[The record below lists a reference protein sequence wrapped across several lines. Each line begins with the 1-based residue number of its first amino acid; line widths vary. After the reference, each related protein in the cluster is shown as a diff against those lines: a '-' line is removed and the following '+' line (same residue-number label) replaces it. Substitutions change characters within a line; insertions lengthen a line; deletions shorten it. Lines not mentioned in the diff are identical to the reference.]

1 MPDITLEQFGHEV
14 TAFLDANATRKSDEE
29 KAFVWGED
37 EDEVSLF
44 EEVDREFQFL
54 VQQMTD
60 DELRSYLKESLFMS
74 FNRFENERLMT
85 ILRRADSAT
94 EGEG

>member
-1 MPDITLEQFGHEV
+1 MLAVIEAISRDLARRRELEYGF
-14 TAFLDANATRKSDEE
+14 
-29 KAFVWGED
+29 ED
-37 EDEVSLF
+37 
-44 EEVDREFQFL
+44 VDREFQFL

-85 ILRRADSAT
+85 ILRANAGRARPKDDGLARRSAD
-94 EGEG
+94 